1 MRIAA
6 LGDSITEGYLCYPQD
21 CWVSL
26 VEKELGYIMYNLG
39 VSGDLTRNMRR
50 RFRHQVLPLSPSH
63 CIILGGTNDAFCE
76 ISPEDYS
83 ENIEIM
89 TEYCLNNSIVPI
101 LGIPTPCLAYPEEFI
116 LQEYRSWLMEYASK
130 QQITVIDFYSAMV
143 DTVSM
148 IAKEE
153 YFLDEV
159 HPNIEGYRVMADTAK
174 EVLEHL

>member
-6 LGDSITEGYLCYPQD
+6 LGDSITQGYLCYPED

-26 VEKELGYIMYNLG
+26 VEKELGIKIYNFG
-39 VSGDLTRNMRR
+39 VPGDLTRNMRR
-50 RFRHQVLPLSPSH
+50 RFRRQVLPLNPSH

-76 ISPEDYS
+76 ISLEDYS
-83 ENIEIM
+83 ENMEII
-89 TEYCLNNSIVPI
+89 TEYCLNNSIIPI
-101 LGIPTPCLAYPEEFI
+101 LGLPTPSLAYPGEFV
-116 LQEYRSWLMEYASK
+116 LQEYRAWILEYAEK

-143 DTVSM
+143 DAVSK
-148 IAKEE
+148 IAKQE